1 MGESPGPA
9 GSVFLPSRQGRPKA
23 MAPFGQHKHGSMFQ
37 EKRMARK
44 KNTGIYIAAL
54 LLFLGGVGY
63 LAYSGFS
70 ENSVYFLNVSEA
82 KAATP
87 DKLVAARLFGT
98 VAEEGIEKHRGAP
111 GVSFRLEDKDNA
123 SQTIEVNYS
132 GAVPDT
138 FNNNFG
144 PGLEGIQSSLSVT
157 KMERISKSASPSR
170 FQNGT
175 N

>member
-1 MGESPGPA
+1 
-9 GSVFLPSRQGRPKA
+9 
-23 MAPFGQHKHGSMFQ
+23 
-37 EKRMARK
+37 MARK

-111 GVSFRLEDKDNA
+111 GVNFRLEDKDNA
-123 SQTIEVNYS
+123 SQTIQISYS

-138 FNNNFG
+138 FKAGAEVIVEGGMG
-144 PGLEGIQSSLSVT
+144 PEG
-157 KMERISKSASPSR
+157 R
-170 FQNGT
+170 FQAKTLMTKCPSKYQKENR
-175 N
+175 NS